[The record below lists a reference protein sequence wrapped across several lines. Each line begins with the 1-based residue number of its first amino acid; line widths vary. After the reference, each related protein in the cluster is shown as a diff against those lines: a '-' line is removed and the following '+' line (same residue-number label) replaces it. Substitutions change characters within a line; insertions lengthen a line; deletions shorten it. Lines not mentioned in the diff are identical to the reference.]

1 MHKLQRLDH
10 ASFNKLMVEPL
21 QEQQTLKL
29 MHKHHSLLESLAIKG
44 LCLFSFLRL
53 KLIERLVKQFILLLE
68 LIYPNIA

>member
-1 MHKLQRLDH
+1 
-10 ASFNKLMVEPL
+10 MVEPL